1 MSKFFIN
8 RPVTAIVIS
17 ILIVIAGVIMAQRL
31 PIAQFPSIAPP
42 EIVVTTNYVGADAL
56 TIESAVATPIEEA
69 MAGVEGMLYMRS
81 FNANDGTMK
90 LRIDFDLALDPNI
103 AEVFSEIRV
112 NRALPQLPPSV
123 RDQGV
128 TIAKSHV
135 SPLMI
140 IALSSPKGTRD
151 AKFLA
156 NYAYIN
162 IVDALTRVRGIGS
175 VVVQGAGAYAMRQW
189 VKPDQLASLGI
200 TIPDMVRAL
209 EQQNTVNP
217 SGQVGAEPAPPGQ
230 EFTYTMRAQGRL
242 VTEKDFGDVVV
253 RENKDGSVVRMK
265 DVARIELGT
274 QSYNVIGRLNDAP
287 AAIVNVFQLPG
298 YNAVEAVDGV
308 RTLMAQLKEQFPDD
322 VDYVVSLDTTL
333 SVREGIK
340 EILTTLW
347 EALLL
352 VIFVVFIFLQSFRAT
367 LIPALTVPVSLLGTF
382 IFFPMLG
389 FSINSLSLFGLV
401 LAIGLVV
408 DDAIVV
414 VEAVELNMTRGLNP
428 KDASLKAMEQVGGPV
443 VAIALILAAVFVPT
457 AFIPGI
463 TGRLYQQFA
472 VTIAI
477 SVMISAFNAL
487 SLSPAL
493 CSLLLKP
500 AHESKGVL
508 HTVFGGFNRI
518 FEKATNGYVG
528 ISGALVRKMALSF
541 TLLAAVAGAAYVV
554 GGRLPSGF
562 LPTEDQ
568 GFFYLNIQL
577 PDAASLQRTDA
588 FTKEV
593 ESVLKHTDG
602 VQYYSTIVGSSLLTQ
617 TNATY
622 SAFVFVALKPW
633 GQRKTRQTGIQ
644 SIMESVNAKLDRMPA
659 GRAFAF
665 SPPVISGVGTSGG
678 FSFMLEDRLG
688 KDVPY
693 LAENTDRFLDAARKR
708 PELTRLNSSLNAQVP
723 QVLVQVDRDKVLKQ
737 GVEVEDVYSTL
748 RAFMGS
754 LFVNYFN
761 RFGRAWQVYIAAE
774 DGYRTQAQDV
784 MNFFVRN
791 KDGQMLPLS
800 SVISLQTRAGP
811 EFTSRFNE
819 YRAVE
824 ITGSPAPG
832 FSTVQAMS
840 ALEQVAAQV
849 LPKGMGYDWNGLSY
863 QQKKA
868 SAQVSPAAVFGF
880 SLLVVFLILA
890 AQYESWALPF
900 SVLLATPIAVFGAL
914 LALWTRGFENNV
926 YAQIGLVMLIGL
938 SAKNA
943 ILIVEFA
950 RTERM
955 QGKSAMDAALEGAR
969 VRLRPILMTA
979 FAFILGTVPLAIAS
993 GAGAVARK
1001 ILGTAVIGGMLAATL
1016 LAIFIIPVT
1025 YYAMEHLKDK
1035 MAARK
1040 GEP

>member
-17 ILIVIAGVIMAQRL
+17 ILIVLAGIIMALRL

-56 TIESAVATPIEEA
+56 TIESSVATPIEEA

-90 LRIDFDLALDPNI
+90 LRVDFDLDLDPNI

-112 NRALPQLPPSV
+112 NRALPQVPPSV

-151 AKFLA
+151 AAFLA

-162 IVDALTRVRGIGS
+162 IADPLTRVRGIGS

-189 VKPDQLASLGI
+189 VKPDQLASLGV
-200 TIPDMVRAL
+200 TVPDLVKAL

-242 VTEKDFGDVVV
+242 VTEQDFGDIVV

-274 QSYNVIGRLNDAP
+274 QTYNVVGRLNDAP
-287 AAIVNVFQLPG
+287 AAIISLFQLPG
-298 YNAVEAVDGV
+298 YNAVAAVDGV
-308 RTLMAQLKEQFPDD
+308 RQMMAQLKEQFPDD

-340 EILTTLW
+340 EIVTTLW

-352 VIFVVFIFLQSFRAT
+352 VIFVVFIFLQSFRTT

-382 IFFPMLG
+382 IFFPILG

-414 VEAVELNMTRGLNP
+414 VEAVELNMASGLNP
-428 KDASLKAMEQVGGPV
+428 KEAALKAMEQVGGPV

-477 SVMISAFNAL
+477 SVIISAFNAL

-500 AHESKGVL
+500 SHESHGLL
-508 HTVFGGFNRI
+508 HRLFGGFNRL
-518 FEKATNGYVG
+518 FEKATTKYVG
-528 ISGALVRKMALSF
+528 ISGALIRKMVFSLA
-541 TLLAAVAGAAYVV
+541 LLAAVAVAAFLV
-554 GGRLPSGF
+554 GERLPSGF

-568 GFFYLNIQL
+568 GYFYLNIQL

-593 ESVLKHTDG
+593 EAVLRHTKG

-622 SAFVFVALKPW
+622 SAFVFVALTPW
-633 GQRKTRQTGIQ
+633 DKRKTKETSIQ
-644 SIMESVNAKLDRMPA
+644 SIMDSVNAKFDSMPA

-678 FSFMLEDRLG
+678 FSFMLEDRVG

-693 LAENTDRFLDAARKR
+693 LAENTDRFLAAARKR

-737 GVEVEDVYSTL
+737 GVEVQDVYSTL

-761 RFGRAWQVYIAAE
+761 RFGRAWQVYVAAE
-774 DGYRTQAQDV
+774 DGYRSQAKDV

-791 KDGQMLPLS
+791 KDGEMLPLS
-800 SVISLQTRAGP
+800 SVVSLETRAGP

-832 FSTVQAMS
+832 YSTAKAMD
-840 ALEQVAAQV
+840 ALEQVAKQV
-849 LPKGMGYDWNGLSY
+849 LPKGMGYDWNALSY

-868 SAQVSPAAVFGF
+868 STQVSPAAVFGF

-890 AQYESWALPF
+890 AQYESWTLPF
-900 SVLLATPIAVFGAL
+900 SVLLCTPIAVFGAL
-914 LALWTRGFENNV
+914 LALWIRGFENNV

-950 RTERM
+950 RTQRM
-955 QGKSAMDAALEGAR
+955 QGKSALDAALEGAR
-969 VRLRPILMTA
+969 IRLRPILMTA
-979 FAFILGTVPLAIAS
+979 FAFIFGTVPLAIAS

-1025 YYAMEHLKDK
+1025 YYAMERLKDWA
-1035 MAARK
+1035 AARK
-1040 GEP
+1040 GES

>member
-17 ILIVIAGVIMAQRL
+17 ILIVIAGIITAQRL

-90 LRIDFDLALDPNI
+90 LRIDFDLDLDPNI

-112 NRALPQLPPSV
+112 NRALPQIPPSV
-123 RDQGV
+123 RNQGV

-140 IALSSPKGTRD
+140 IALSSPKGSRD

-162 IVDALTRVRGIGS
+162 IVDSLTRVRGIGS

-189 VKPDQLASLGI
+189 VKPDQLASLGV
-200 TIPDMVRAL
+200 TVPDLVKAL

-242 VTEKDFGDVVV
+242 VTEQDFGNVVV
-253 RENKDGSVVRMK
+253 RENKDGSVVRMR

-274 QSYNVIGRLNDAP
+274 QTYNVIGRLNDAP
-287 AAIVNVFQLPG
+287 AAIINVFQLPG
-298 YNAVEAVDGV
+298 YNAVEAVNGV
-308 RTLMAQLKEQFPDD
+308 RTMMAQLKEQFPND

-340 EILTTLW
+340 EIVTTLW

-367 LIPALTVPVSLLGTF
+367 LIPALTVPVALLGTF

-414 VEAVELNMTRGLNP
+414 VEAVELNMASGLSP
-428 KDASLKAMEQVGGPV
+428 RDASLKAMEQVGGPV

-477 SVMISAFNAL
+477 SVIISAFNAL

-500 AHESKGVL
+500 AHESKGFL
-508 HTVFGGFNRI
+508 QPVFGGFNRI
-518 FEKATNGYVG
+518 FGKATDRYVG
-528 ISGALVRKMALSF
+528 ISGALIRKMKLSLV
-541 TLLAAVAGAAYVV
+541 LLAVVVGAALLV

-588 FTKEV
+588 FTKDV
-593 ESVLKHTDG
+593 ESVLKHTNG
-602 VQYYSTIVGSSLLTQ
+602 VQDYSTIVGSSLLTQ

-633 GQRKTRQTGIQ
+633 DQRKTKETSIQ
-644 SIMESVNAKLDRMPA
+644 SIMESVNARLDRTPA
-659 GRAFAF
+659 GHAVAF

-678 FSFMLEDRLG
+678 FSFMLEDRVG
-688 KDVPY
+688 KDVPF
-693 LAENTDRFLDAARKR
+693 LAENTNRFLEAARKR

-737 GVEVEDVYSTL
+737 GVDVEDVYSTL

-774 DGYRTQAQDV
+774 DGYRTQAKDV
-784 MNFFVRN
+784 MNFYVRN
-791 KDGQMLPLS
+791 KDGEMLPLS
-800 SVISLQTRAGP
+800 TMVSLQTSAGP

-819 YRAVE
+819 YRSVE
-824 ITGSPAPG
+824 ITGSPAAG
-832 FSTVQAMS
+832 YSTVQAMN
-840 ALEQVAAQV
+840 ALEQVARQV
-849 LPKGMGYDWNGLSY
+849 LPKGMGYDWNALSY

-868 SAQVSPAAVFGF
+868 STQVSPAAVFGF

-890 AQYESWALPF
+890 AQYESWTLPF
-900 SVLLATPIAVFGAL
+900 SVLLCTPIAVFGAFL
-914 LALWTRGFENNV
+914 SLWIRGFENNV

-955 QGKSAMDAALEGAR
+955 NGKSAADAALEGAR

-979 FAFILGTVPLAIAS
+979 FAFIFGTIPLAIAT
-993 GAGAVARK
+993 GAGAVARQ

-1016 LAIFIIPVT
+1016 IAIFIIPVT
-1025 YYAMEHLKDK
+1025 YYAMERLKGRTT
-1035 MAARK
+1035 ARK
-1040 GEP
+1040 GES

>member
-17 ILIVIAGVIMAQRL
+17 ILIVIAGIIMAQRL

-162 IVDALTRVRGIGS
+162 ITDPLTRVRGIGS

-189 VKPDQLASLGI
+189 VKPDQLASLGV
-200 TIPDMVRAL
+200 TVPDMVKAL

-242 VTEKDFGDVVV
+242 VTEQDFGDVVI

-274 QSYNVIGRLNDAP
+274 QTYNVIGRLNDAP
-287 AAIVNVFQLPG
+287 AAIINVFQLPG

-308 RTLMAQLKEQFPDD
+308 RAMMAQLKQQFPDD

-352 VIFVVFIFLQSFRAT
+352 VIFVVFLFLQSFRAT

-477 SVMISAFNAL
+477 SVLLSAFNAL

-493 CSLLLKP
+493 CSLMLKP
-500 AHESKGVL
+500 AHESKGLL
-508 HTVFGGFNRI
+508 HTVFGGFNRV
-518 FEKATNGYVG
+518 FEKATNKYVG
-528 ISGALVRKMALSF
+528 ISGALIRKMAISF
-541 TLLAAVAGAAYVV
+541 TLLATVAGAAFVV
-554 GGRLPSGF
+554 GDRLPAGF

-633 GQRKTRQTGIQ
+633 GQRKSKETSIQ
-644 SIMESVNAKLDRMPA
+644 SIMESVNTRLDRMPA

-693 LAENTDRFLDAARKR
+693 LATITNRFLDAARKR

-737 GVEVEDVYSTL
+737 GVEIQDVYTTL

-774 DGYRTQAQDV
+774 DGYRSQAGDV

-800 SVISLQTRAGP
+800 SVISLQIRAGP

-840 ALEQVAAQV
+840 ALEQVARQV

-868 SAQVSPAAVFGF
+868 STQVSPAAVFGF
-880 SLLVVFLILA
+880 SLIVVFLILA

-914 LALWTRGFENNV
+914 LALWIRGYENNV

-955 QGKSAMDAALEGAR
+955 QGKSALDAALEGAR
-969 VRLRPILMTA
+969 IRLRPILMTA
-979 FAFILGTVPLAIAS
+979 FAFIFGTIPLAIAS

-1025 YYAMEHLKDK
+1025 YYAMERLKDK
-1035 MAARK
+1035 AAARK
-1040 GEP
+1040 GTP

>member
-17 ILIVIAGVIMAQRL
+17 ILIMLAGIIMAQRL

-56 TIESAVATPIEEA
+56 TIESSVATPIEEA

-123 RDQGV
+123 RNQGV

-140 IALSSPKGTRD
+140 IALSSPKGTRN

-162 IVDALTRVRGIGS
+162 ISDPLTRVRGIGS

-189 VKPDQLASLGI
+189 VKPDQLASLGV
-200 TIPDMVRAL
+200 TVPDMVKAL

-217 SGQVGAEPAPPGQ
+217 SGQVGAEPSPPGQ

-242 VTEKDFGDVVV
+242 VTEQDFGDVVI

-274 QSYNVIGRLNDAP
+274 QTYNVIGRLNDAP
-287 AAIVNVFQLPG
+287 AAIINVFQLPG
-298 YNAVEAVDGV
+298 YNAVDAVDGV
-308 RTLMAQLKEQFPDD
+308 RAMMAQLKQQFPDD

-333 SVREGIK
+333 SVRAGIK

-477 SVMISAFNAL
+477 SVLISAFNAL

-500 AHESKGVL
+500 THESKGFL

-518 FEKATNGYVG
+518 FEKATNRYVG
-528 ISGALVRKMALSF
+528 ISGALIRKMGISF
-541 TLLAAVAGAAYVV
+541 MLLAGVAGAAYLV

-633 GQRKTRQTGIQ
+633 DQRKTKETSVR
-644 SIMESVNAKLDRMPA
+644 SIMESVNDKLDTMPA

-678 FSFMLEDRLG
+678 FSFMLEDRVG
-688 KDVPY
+688 KDVAY
-693 LAENTDRFLDAARKR
+693 LAEHTNRFLEAARKR

-737 GVEVEDVYSTL
+737 GVEIDDVYTTL

-774 DGYRTQAQDV
+774 DGYRSQASDV

-791 KDGQMLPLS
+791 KEGQMLPLS

-824 ITGSPAPG
+824 ITGSPATG

-840 ALEQVAAQV
+840 ALEQVASQV
-849 LPKGMGYDWNGLSY
+849 LPNGMGYDWNGLSY
-863 QQKKA
+863 QQKNA
-868 SAQVSPAAVFGF
+868 STQVSPAAVFGF

-890 AQYESWALPF
+890 AQYESWTLPF

-914 LALWTRGFENNV
+914 LALWIRGFENNV

-955 QGKSAMDAALEGAR
+955 QGKSALDAALEGAR
-969 VRLRPILMTA
+969 IRLRPILMTA
-979 FAFILGTVPLAIAS
+979 FAFIFGTIPLAIAS

-1025 YYAMEHLKDK
+1025 YYAMERLKDK
-1035 MAARK
+1035 AAARK
-1040 GEP
+1040 GTL

>member
-1 MSKFFIN
+1 
-8 RPVTAIVIS
+8 
-17 ILIVIAGVIMAQRL
+17 
-31 PIAQFPSIAPP
+31 
-42 EIVVTTNYVGADAL
+42 
-56 TIESAVATPIEEA
+56 
-69 MAGVEGMLYMRS
+69 
-81 FNANDGTMK
+81 
-90 LRIDFDLALDPNI
+90 
-103 AEVFSEIRV
+103 
-112 NRALPQLPPSV
+112 
-123 RDQGV
+123 
-128 TIAKSHV
+128 
-135 SPLMI
+135 MI

-162 IVDALTRVRGIGS
+162 IADPLTRNRGIGS

-200 TIPDMVRAL
+200 TVPDLVKAL

-217 SGQVGAEPAPPGQ
+217 SGQVGAEPAPAGQ

-242 VTEKDFGDVVV
+242 VTEEDFGNVVI

-287 AAIVNVFQLPG
+287 AAIINVFQLPG

-308 RTLMAQLKEQFPDD
+308 RAMMAQLKEKFPDD

-333 SVREGIK
+333 SVREGIR
-340 EILTTLW
+340 EIITTLW

-414 VEAVELNMTRGLNP
+414 VEAVELNMARGLNP
-428 KDASLKAMEQVGGPV
+428 KDASIKAMEQVGGPV

-500 AHESKGVL
+500 SHESKGFL

-518 FEKATNGYVG
+518 FEKATNRYVG
-528 ISGALVRKMALSF
+528 ISGALIRKMFISL
-541 TLLAAVAGAAYVV
+541 TLLAAVAGAALLV
-554 GGRLPSGF
+554 GSHLPSGF

-588 FTKEV
+588 FTREV
-593 ESVLKHTDG
+593 ETVLKHTNG
-602 VQYYSTIVGSSLLTQ
+602 IQYYSTIVGSSLLTQ

-633 GQRKTRQTGIQ
+633 DQRKTTETSIR
-644 SIMESVNAKLDRMPA
+644 SIMDSVNARFDRMPA

-688 KDVPY
+688 RDVQY
-693 LAENTDRFLDAARKR
+693 LAGNTDKFLDAARKR
-708 PELTRLNSSLNAQVP
+708 PELTKLNSSLNAQVP

-737 GVEVEDVYSTL
+737 GVEVDDVYTTL

-774 DGYRTQAQDV
+774 DGYRSQAKDV

-791 KDGQMLPLS
+791 KEGEMLPLS
-800 SVISLQTRAGP
+800 SIVSLQTRAGP

-832 FSTVQAMS
+832 YSTVQAMK
-840 ALEQVAAQV
+840 ALEQVAGEV
-849 LPKGMGYDWNGLSY
+849 LPKGMGYDWNALSY

-868 SAQVSPAAVFGF
+868 STQVSPGVVFGF

-890 AQYESWALPF
+890 AQYESWILPF
-900 SVLLATPIAVFGAL
+900 SVLLATPIAVFGAFMS
-914 LALWTRGFENNV
+914 LWIRGFENNV

-979 FAFILGTVPLAIAS
+979 FAFILGTIPLAIAS

-1016 LAIFIIPVT
+1016 IAIFIIPVT

-1035 MAARK
+1035 VAARN
-1040 GEP
+1040 GVP